1 MCNVNVKLE
10 RGVVTKVLDSNTSI
24 LYVFSDGLHYVCN
37 LSGKDEMSL
46 VTVTRDK
53 FLYSVEIEDVSYRVG
68 ERSSERLTFEGGF
81 GGFYG
86 PSRVVSHS
94 FIPENALEYDRKTPG
109 CRWYVLLTD
118 DGELRVEPY
127 PVGWD
132 LYRGGWTLFH
142 RDDSVPI
149 PLTFEDYQ
157 NQFCHSDSEL
167 VGSKNFGMR
176 PCVDKRE
183 LL

>member
-1 MCNVNVKLE
+1 MCTFKLE
-10 RGVVTKVLDSNTSI
+10 RGLVTKVLDNNTSI
-24 LYVFSDGLHYVCN
+24 LYVFSEGIHYVCN
-37 LSGKDEMSL
+37 LSGKNELSL

-53 FLYSVEIEDVSYRVG
+53 LLYPVKVEVVSYSNN
-68 ERSSERLTFEGGF
+68 SSDRLTFKGGF

-86 PSRVVSHS
+86 PAKVVSHS
-94 FIPENALEYDRKTPG
+94 FIPENAPEDERSRAG

-132 LYRGGWTLFH
+132 LYRGGWIVFE

-149 PLTFEDYQ
+149 PLTYNDYQ

-167 VGSKNFGMR
+167 VGSKSFGMR
-176 PCVDKRE
+176 PCVDTRE